1 MYTPI
6 CGDHVIIHDEFIG
19 YDFTTG
25 GIINRTQYM
34 PYELLYELGLHGFT
48 IGLPVK
54 FTPLYLMAS
63 SVPGLMGW
71 SKWVWWVAY
80 GGITLKGLLL
90 SKHLVRGAEVS
101 AQPASIWPS
110 CCQTYLLYLSLFYY
124 HTDVYSK
131 DMDMYGG
138 WEWLGWSQG
147 RMNELNQ
154 RVSRLLV
161 AVAKGK
167 ARLAIR
173 KVMDGDG
180 CFSLFTKSNDFR
192 FPRWHLLPLGFGLL
206 HFSCALGRINRLAC
220 WVDLGLLHQ
229 LR

>member
-63 SVPGLMGW
+63 TVPGLMGW

-110 CCQTYLLYLSLFYY
+110 CCQTYLLYLYFTFIQMCTVRIWIWRLGMVGVKPRPHEWAESAGFSL
-124 HTDVYSK
+124 V
-131 DMDMYGG
+131 GG
-138 WEWLGWSQG
+138 SCKGQSQAGYQKGDGWWW
-147 RMNELNQ
+147 M
-154 RVSRLLV
+154 
-161 AVAKGK
+161 
-167 ARLAIR
+167 
-173 KVMDGDG
+173 VMDASASSPSQMTFD
-180 CFSLFTKSNDFR
+180 SLGIFC
-192 FPRWHLLPLGFGLL
+192 H
-206 HFSCALGRINRLAC
+206 
-220 WVDLGLLHQ
+220 
-229 LR
+229 